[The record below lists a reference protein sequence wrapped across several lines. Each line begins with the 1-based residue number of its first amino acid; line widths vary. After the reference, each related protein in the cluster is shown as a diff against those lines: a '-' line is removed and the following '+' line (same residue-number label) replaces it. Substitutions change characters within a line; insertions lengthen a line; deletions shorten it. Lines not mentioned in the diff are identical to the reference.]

1 MNAGTYKDVGTGPR
15 LVFPSKETN
24 PVPSKFALHSLPKF
38 FRHSGGP
45 EHYTI
50 IGGIAVSNR

>member
-24 PVPSKFALHSLPKF
+24 PVPSKFALHTLE
-38 FRHSGGP
+38 FRIDDGS
-45 EHYTI
+45 E
-50 IGGIAVSNR
+50 